1 MQWLYEMPC
10 ATWCDLHYLKNV
22 KNSHGGVLLL
32 VILQAKACNFTTT
45 NTPCL
50 VLSMFFKLYKLYQ
63 VAKSISYYFGII
75 TFTEWPRVYVKHIS
89 LLRIFILSILESVFL
104 SMKIID

>member
-1 MQWLYEMPC
+1 MPC

-63 VAKSISYYFGII
+63 VAKYLILFWNNNFYRMTQGISKAHFTTVNFHSID
-75 TFTEWPRVYVKHIS
+75 T
-89 LLRIFILSILESVFL
+89 
-104 SMKIID
+104 